1 MSDRPK
7 EDLIQAFHSFLLQGG
22 SYSRINEARRQA
34 EAVLGKAIPA
44 GSPLTKAVDE
54 AMETAVARVAP
65 FLIQQSAAT
74 HQAYDQLVNLL
85 ERQPT
90 LGVRSSTSVLQQAYS
105 TPIPIAYLAAT
116 LASITPETTVY
127 EPTAGNGA
135 LLIAANP
142 TNVIAN
148 ELNGDR
154 FTELTT
160 RGYRQLTQRDASRY
174 RPTEQ
179 VDRVICN
186 PPFGSVHD
194 LAGRVQRFAIPG
206 NRRGTTQID
215 QAIAFR
221 ALEAMKDDGRAVLIL
236 GGKLGEDEEKRSN
249 RYNSI
254 ETRGFFYALYQQY
267 NVTQH
272 FSIWGSLYRKQG
284 AGFPIDIIVIAGRG
298 QSQQTLPAAEVPTL
312 YKSFDALKE
321 RLPNEPIYQRADN
334 DSGLRELSPDL
345 EAPGV
350 RQSISFSGQDANRN
364 GATEPTRLRSPDL
377 PPPSVDDPDV
387 DDNNREQSTP
397 NTPTADSGIEDT
409 LSSRTARIIRRL
421 PDAGTPTPVV
431 VDAGMGR
438 NAAVPQRNLQDQ
450 ISTEPS
456 RTKLPDRPSAER
468 STDSAAVDRGT
479 SPDHPRGLD
488 QRTDR
493 WDGIAPST
501 LAPQRTQPMAMLE
514 PENLTADSQPLHVA
528 YLPRSQGRS
537 PGTLIPTNMATAA
550 QIALDRLEQQRG
562 DLDEFV
568 RQRLGYESK
577 AELWKHL
584 YAEQID
590 AVALAFHQRDRGKVF
605 LNGDQ
610 TGNGK
615 GRFGASN
622 IIDAINQDFIPVFV
636 TQKPNLYTSMLAD
649 LADIGKPGVRPF
661 MTNNNLSLTSSNGQ
675 RLRTGSPKEQDA
687 EMLKITQ
694 QGNLG
699 LAYNAIFTT
708 YSQLQTVNDGK
719 EPFRREFFRSIAPQS
734 IFIFDEAHEAGGSIS
749 DTAWK
754 NNSAAPD
761 RSEFV
766 RELVDLSAGAVF
778 MSATATKDPAMMDLY
793 ARRSD
798 AADAVSNLSS
808 LQRTLKDG
816 GIPLQQMM
824 ATKFVASGQL
834 LRRERSFEGVSFEA
848 KIVPVSRE
856 TADGISA
863 IMRSIS
869 QFDLAKQ
876 KAVKQLSKELKKG
889 AKQLGE
895 DNAVGQVG
903 AKSTNFTSLM
913 HNVIDQGLLCQK
925 AEATVQEAIA
935 SIQRGEKPVIAVAST
950 MDAFIGQ
957 YADDNGLTPGDS
969 ISISFGDVL
978 ERYLER
984 SRDVVIKNH
993 EGLQTRRRLTDE
1005 ELGADALAAYD
1016 DAKELTES
1024 VDLSGIPLS
1033 SIDYIRWR
1041 LTQAGYQVDEITG
1054 RENII
1059 DYTTN
1064 GEIGYGRRSSKETT
1078 AQAKVDTVSRFNA
1091 GDLDILILNRSG
1103 ATGINLHASEKF
1115 ADQRQRHLIVAQA
1128 ERDINQVMQML
1139 GRVNR
1144 FGQVVEPKITLLMSD
1159 LPAEKRLGAVLSKK
1173 MAMLNANTTAA
1184 RDSALSVSN
1193 VVDFM
1198 NPYGEE
1204 VVGELLEDHPELNAK
1219 LAYPTDNLQGESET
1233 ELISRVTGRIPLLSI
1248 AEQEDLY
1255 KRIETETLD
1264 LIAQK
1269 EAMGE
1274 SVLRAEQLDLDAR
1287 VIAQMEVIP
1296 DTSNVQNE
1304 FTGSVYLDVADTK
1317 VPVKPLTQLQVLN
1330 LVRENLGLEEVKQVT
1345 DHDFERVRYQA
1356 KQHTRESIDQ
1366 LRQDLKEYRSQLLQS
1381 KHDSYSQDKARDRLK
1396 KQLAHVTSMLW
1407 KFPLGQTV
1415 RVVSPEGNITYGV
1428 VARIWQKGH
1437 EGSPAAPTNWRA
1449 QILTDNPARTI
1460 TIPLTRFNRGKENL
1474 CTTITPQDT
1483 NWNGEDIY
1491 QAFDLRQVEQRRE
1504 AQIFSGNLLKAY
1516 EKYPNGK
1523 FINYTDWQGNVRQG
1537 LIMPASFDIQES
1549 IRAEP
1554 VAFHEP
1560 YQVKA
1565 FLTEITQNKGAV
1577 KTLDEVLTIKT
1588 QASAR
1593 LGNGAATG
1601 FVLQAPKSGMG
1612 DRFSL
1617 DQDILQAAGAEFYS
1631 VSDRMELIVPAE
1643 GIDRVLAIL
1652 MKEQGHILAAFDF
1665 KDQARDY
1672 LGIQLPKLEQVLVT
1686 PPSEMELR
1694 SSNGNEPTIP
1704 LILQEPIEDDFS
1716 KQPQPMPEL
1725 EAISIALIAPP
1736 HLQSARAEKSV
1747 AKFLQEADLLE
1758 AVSTGEDFHLR
1769 IENEPYIPLV
1779 VERHG
1784 DELYLTHYLS
1794 QNGDTFIDSE
1804 MVFGIRA
1811 DGRLQLKEVATQNP
1825 FQGGELRGY
1834 DRALAQVFARN
1845 IVEQGFAEAA
1855 RSQPVAIQL
1864 DEQPEFALEQA
1875 PDQDGFYTNP
1885 TAVEIQAERELEGAI
1900 AQVDEPDL
1908 IESIDSLDS
1917 EAPATLFALH
1927 AYESELPVAEHPAL
1941 DPVWKEL
1948 EKQVQLQQDS
1958 LEVSPQP
1965 SLQDL
1970 RAWYRQ
1976 ARDIGRSDQHLM
1988 KIEQIGKAFAQGHL
2002 LGDRDLA
2009 AMERDRA
2016 KWQEQV
2022 WGIADHAKAI
2032 LASLGEPLAGGMC
2045 FEGKKD
2051 YTLFSRDET
2060 LYALASG
2067 RGVQPTAEDS
2077 AILPQQVLT
2086 SGRGIVIKLK
2096 QNEICPAAT
2105 RVTSADAER
2114 FQQFAKL
2121 VETKLHEQN
2130 RLVSTNFNQSR
2141 DLMR

>member
-1 MSDRPK
+1 MSDRLK
-7 EDLIQAFHSFLLQGG
+7 EALIWAFHSFLLQGG
-22 SYSRINEARRQA
+22 SYNRINEARRQA
-34 EAVLGKAIPA
+34 EEVLREAIPP
-44 GSPLTKAVDE
+44 GSPLTKLVDE
-54 AMETAVARVAP
+54 AMEAAVVRVAP
-65 FLIQQSAAT
+65 LLIQQSDTT
-74 HQAYDQLVNLL
+74 HQAYDRLVNLL
-85 ERQPT
+85 EHQPT
-90 LGVRSSTSVLQQAYS
+90 LSVRSSTSVLQQAYS
-105 TPIPIAYLAAT
+105 TPIPIAYLAST
-116 LASITPETTVY
+116 LAGITLETTVY

-135 LLIAANP
+135 LLITANP
-142 TNVIAN
+142 QKVIAN

-154 FTELTT
+154 FTELAT
-160 RGYRQLTQRDASRY
+160 RGYHQLTQRDASSY
-174 RPTEQ
+174 RPTKQ

-186 PPFGSVHD
+186 PPFGSVRD
-194 LAGRVQRFAIPG
+194 LAGQVQRFAIPG

-236 GGKLGEDEEKRSN
+236 GGKLGEDEERRSN

-272 FSIWGSLYRKQG
+272 FSIWGNLYRKQG
-284 AGFPIDIIVIAGRG
+284 AGFPIDVIVIAGRG
-298 QSQQTLPAAEVPTL
+298 QSQQTLPAARVPTI

-321 RLPNEPIYQRADN
+321 RLPDEPIHQQTGN
-334 DSGLRELSPDL
+334 DSGLREVSSDL
-345 EAPGV
+345 ETRRT
-350 RQSISFSGQDANRN
+350 RQSISLSSQDASRDRT
-364 GATEPTRLRSPDL
+364 TEPTGLRSPDV
-377 PPPSVDDPDV
+377 PSSSMDDPDL
-387 DDNNREQSTP
+387 DDHNWGQSTP
-397 NTPTADSGIEDT
+397 GSPTIGSSLKGVISSGAT
-409 LSSRTARIIRRL
+409 GTVRGL
-421 PDAGTPTPVV
+421 PNAGTPAPVV
-431 VDAGMGR
+431 VDAGVGR
-438 NAAVPQRNLQDQ
+438 NTAAPQRNLQDQ
-450 ISTEPS
+450 ISIEQSKTEFSDRHPS
-456 RTKLPDRPSAER
+456 SRF
-468 STDSAAVDRGT
+468 TDSAAVDRGT
-479 SPDHPRGLD
+479 QPDDPPGLGEG
-488 QRTDR
+488 TDL
-493 WDGIAPST
+493 WDGITAST
-501 LAPQRTQPMAMLE
+501 TYPQRIQSMAPLE
-514 PENLTADSQPLHVA
+514 PENLTPDSQPLHAA

-550 QIALDRLEQQRG
+550 QLALDKLEQQQG
-562 DLDEFV
+562 DIDEFV

-577 AELWKHL
+577 EELWKYL

-622 IIDAINQDFIPVFV
+622 IVDAINQGYIPVFV
-636 TQKPNLYTSMLAD
+636 TQKPNLYTSMLTD

-661 MTNNNLSLTSSNGQ
+661 MTNNNLSLTSSDGQ
-675 RLRTGSPKEQDA
+675 RLRTGSPAEQDA
-687 EMLKITQ
+687 EMLRIMQ

-699 LAYNAIFTT
+699 LAYNAVFTT

-719 EPFRREFFRSIAPQS
+719 EPLRREFFRAIAPQA

-754 NNSAAPD
+754 SNSAAPD
-761 RSEFV
+761 RAEFV
-766 RELVDLSAGAVF
+766 RELVDRSAGAVF
-778 MSATATKDPAMMDLY
+778 MSATATKDPAVMDLY

-798 AADAVSNLSS
+798 AAEAVSNLSS

-848 KIVPVSRE
+848 KVVPVNRE
-856 TADGISA
+856 TADSISA

-876 KAVKQLSKELKKG
+876 KAVKQLSKELKKE

-895 DNAVGQVG
+895 DNAIGQVG

-935 SIQRGEKPVIAVAST
+935 SIGRGEKPVIAVAST

-957 YADDNGLTPGDS
+957 YAEDNGLTPGDP
-969 ISISFGDVL
+969 ITITFGDVL
-978 ERYLER
+978 GRYLER

-1016 DAKELTES
+1016 EAREL
-1024 VDLSGIPLS
+1024 VDNIDLSSIPLS

-1041 LTQAGYQVDEITG
+1041 LTQEGYQVDEITG
-1054 RENII
+1054 RENVI
-1059 DYTTN
+1059 DYTTS

-1078 AQAKVDTVSRFNA
+1078 AQAKVDTVGRFNA
-1091 GDLDILILNRSG
+1091 GDLDVLILNRSG

-1159 LPAEKRLGAVLSKK
+1159 LPAEKRLGAILSKK

-1184 RDSALSVSN
+1184 RDSALSVSD

-1204 VVGELLEDHPELNAK
+1204 VIGELLEDNPELDAK

-1248 AEQEDLY
+1248 NEQENLY
-1255 KRIETETLD
+1255 TLIETETLD

-1274 SVLRAEQLDLDAR
+1274 SILRAEQLDLDAK
-1287 VIAQMEVIP
+1287 VIARMEVIP
-1296 DTSNVQNE
+1296 DTSSIQNE
-1304 FTGSVYLDVADTK
+1304 FTGPVYLDVTDTK
-1317 VPVKPLTQLQVLN
+1317 VPVKPLTQLQVIN
-1330 LVRENLGLEEVKQVT
+1330 LVRENLRLEPVKQVD
-1345 DHDFERVRYQA
+1345 DHDFDQVKHQA
-1356 KQHTRESIDQ
+1356 KQHARESIDQ
-1366 LRQDLKEYRSQLLQS
+1366 LRQDLKEYRSHLLQN
-1381 KHDSYSQDKARDRLK
+1381 KFDPYSRDKANDRLK
-1396 KQLAHVTSMLW
+1396 KQLAHVTSLLW
-1407 KFPLGQTV
+1407 KFPPGQPV

-1428 VARIWQKGH
+1428 VAKIWQKGH

-1449 QILTDNPARTI
+1449 QILTDNQARTI

-1474 CTTITPQDT
+1474 CITITAQDT

-1491 QAFDLRQVEQRRE
+1491 QAFDLRQAEQRRE

-1523 FINYTDWQGNVRQG
+1523 FINYSDCQGNIRQG

-1560 YQVKA
+1560 HQVKA
-1565 FLTEITQNKGAV
+1565 FLTDITQNKGSV
-1577 KTLDEVLTIKT
+1577 KTLDELLTIKT

-1593 LGNGAATG
+1593 LSNGAATG
-1601 FVLQAPKSGMG
+1601 FVLQTPKSGVG

-1617 DQDILQAAGAEFYS
+1617 DQDIMQAAENEFYS
-1631 VSDRMELIVPAE
+1631 VSDRMELIVPADR
-1643 GIDRVLAIL
+1643 IDHVLSVV
-1652 MKEQGHILAAFDF
+1652 MKDKGHTLSAFDF

-1672 LGIQLPKLEQVLVT
+1672 LGIKLPELEQVSVEPVQETNSLAG
-1686 PPSEMELR
+1686 EELR
-1694 SSNGNEPTIP
+1694 GSNTPSSSPIPEPFQGYESEPTIP
-1704 LILQEPIEDDFS
+1704 LILHEPVTDDFS
-1716 KQPQPMPEL
+1716 KEPQPMPHL
-1725 EAISIALIAPP
+1725 AQIAPP
-1736 HLQSARAEKSV
+1736 EIQSARAEKNI
-1747 AKFLQEADLLE
+1747 ARFLQQAELLE
-1758 AVSTGEDFHLR
+1758 AVMTGDDFHLR
-1769 IENEPYIPLV
+1769 IENTPYIPLV
-1779 VERHG
+1779 IERHIN
-1784 DELYLTHYLS
+1784 ELYLTHYLS
-1794 QNGDTFIDSE
+1794 QNGDIFIDSE
-1804 MVFGIRA
+1804 MVFNIRE
-1811 DGRLQLKEVATQNP
+1811 DGQLQLKEIATQNP
-1825 FQGGELRGY
+1825 FNGGESRGY
-1834 DRALAQVFARN
+1834 DRPFAQLFARN
-1845 IVEQGFAEAA
+1845 ILDQCFAEAA
-1855 RSQPVAIQL
+1855 KLQWQKQLESLQNSQDITQNLLL
-1864 DEQPEFALEQA
+1864 DNNDLSLE
-1875 PDQDGFYTNP
+1875 GVFSEHESNYHS
-1885 TAVEIQAERELEGAI
+1885 IELEE
-1900 AQVDEPDL
+1900 QTVL
-1908 IESIDSLDS
+1908 FSLNS
-1917 EAPATLFALH
+1917 YEEAKLQ
-1927 AYESELPVAEHPAL
+1927 LPVL
-1941 DPVWKEL
+1941 DPTWQTL
-1948 EKQVQLQQDS
+1948 ETQLQQS
-1958 LEVSPQP
+1958 LEQPVETTAQP

-1970 RAWYRQ
+1970 REWYRQ
-1976 ARDIGRSDQHLM
+1976 ARDIGRSDNHLM
-1988 KIEQIGKAFAQGHL
+1988 KIEQIGKAFRQGQPL
-2002 LGDRDLA
+2002 SDRDLT
-2009 AMERDRA
+2009 AMERDQA

-2022 WGIADHAKAI
+2022 WAIANHAKTI
-2032 LASLGEPLAGGMC
+2032 LSSLGEPLAGGTC

-2067 RGVQPTAEDS
+2067 RGIQPTLEDR
-2077 AILPQQVLT
+2077 AVLPQEIFAY
-2086 SGRGIVIKLK
+2086 GRGIIMKLEQDK
-2096 QNEICPAAT
+2096 IFPEAT
-2105 RVTSADAER
+2105 RVTSVDAER
-2114 FQQFAKL
+2114 FQRFAKL
-2121 VETKLHEQN
+2121 VETRLHEQN
-2130 RLVSTNFNQSR
+2130 KLISLTQLEQTV
-2141 DLMR
+2141 